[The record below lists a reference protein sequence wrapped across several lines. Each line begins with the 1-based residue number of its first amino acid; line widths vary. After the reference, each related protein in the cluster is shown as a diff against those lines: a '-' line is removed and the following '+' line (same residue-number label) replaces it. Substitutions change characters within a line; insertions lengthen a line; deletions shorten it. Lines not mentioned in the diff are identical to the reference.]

1 MREKELTEG
10 IPVKNEETNEEM
22 GISKIAARTAINNT
36 VLSRIAYV
44 CPMFFVPALWN
55 LALTSAKVMP
65 KQLGVGRVVLES
77 LGVAIG
83 LYIAMPVNCA
93 LFP

>member
-1 MREKELTEG
+1 
-10 IPVKNEETNEEM
+10 
-22 GISKIAARTAINNT
+22 
-36 VLSRIAYV
+36 
-44 CPMFFVPALWN
+44 MFYIPALWN
-55 LALTSAKVMP
+55 LVLTKANLMP
-65 KQLGVGRVVLES
+65 KKLGVARVGLEC